1 MEEETLVDN
10 SGAASAMNLF
20 KNKCRVG
27 TELLDTKLSS
37 THQNQVQLL
46 NKKKFKQ

>member
-1 MEEETLVDN
+1 MVDN

-20 KNKCRVG
+20 KNKDRVG

-37 THQNQVQLL
+37 TNQNQVYPI
-46 NKKKFKQ
+46 KFKKWFRFNRWN